1 MMQDIDDMNA
11 IVEQHHISMEDEM
24 QNLMRKIKRRL
35 IKEQDQHYQPIIE
48 KLERKL
54 AEQNLKNAAEEKKTD
69 QLQEQLDQTDQIIKR
84 FLSHLSVYR
93 VKDKSANQRSR
104 VFKAWA
110 DLASGK
116 SVMTKAAAHL
126 YLEEPMRRI
135 LFKRWVSRMRKV
147 RLQRQKRELR
157 RSCEKD
163 LRMKETEAAQRI
175 TALQAELD
183 AVKELL
189 IEHEKQHGE
198 MQQKLRR
205 AFMRGVVNLNLE
217 AMDVF
222 GEIPTVE
229 TVKEKSPTITQVIKD
244 NSDDEDDFFVE
255 PAPRISV
262 VRHH

>member
-1 MMQDIDDMNA
+1 
-11 IVEQHHISMEDEM
+11 
-24 QNLMRKIKRRL
+24 
-35 IKEQDQHYQPIIE
+35 
-48 KLERKL
+48 
-54 AEQNLKNAAEEKKTD
+54 
-69 QLQEQLDQTDQIIKR
+69 
-84 FLSHLSVYR
+84 
-93 VKDKSANQRSR
+93 
-104 VFKAWA
+104 
-110 DLASGK
+110 
-116 SVMTKAAAHL
+116 
-126 YLEEPMRRI
+126 
-135 LFKRWVSRMRKV
+135 MRKV

-183 AVKELL
+183 AVKQLL
-189 IEHEKQHGE
+189 VEHEKQHGE

-222 GEIPTVE
+222 GEIPTVD
-229 TVKEKSPTITQVIKD
+229 TVKDKNATITQVVKD
-244 NSDDEDDFFVE
+244 DSDDEDDFFVE